1 MNVIKAILTALLVV
15 VLIIVGLFL
24 TIAIGYFL
32 GIILTIL
39 PFVSGWLTA
48 TLPVTAAQI
57 PAITAW
63 LAVAGLFIGGSAR
76 ASKAGDGE

>member
-1 MNVIKAILTALLVV
+1 MDVIKAILTALLDV

-24 TIAIGYFL
+24 TVAIGYSL

-63 LAVAGLFIGGSAR
+63 LAVAGLFIEVT
-76 ASKAGDGE
+76 SKVANKGAD